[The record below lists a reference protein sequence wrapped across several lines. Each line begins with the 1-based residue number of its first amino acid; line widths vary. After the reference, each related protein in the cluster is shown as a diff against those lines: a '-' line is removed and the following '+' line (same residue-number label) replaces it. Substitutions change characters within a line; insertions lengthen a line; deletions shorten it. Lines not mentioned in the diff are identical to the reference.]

1 MINLASN
8 VVTLRTMK
16 ISLVSVK
23 ALGEGRVLGNGVI
36 YRAELPVG
44 VVLLSLIIFL
54 ELHIKIESARV
65 RVSERGKGGGETR
78 RDDILK
84 VIMFASRVLLF
95 LLFRVKGEK
104 NRAICEDFS
113 IDHANRAYR
122 LDVRSLK
129 KG

>member
-65 RVSERGKGGGETR
+65 RVSERGKGGGETC

-95 LLFRVKGEK
+95 LLLHVKGEE
-104 NRAICEDFS
+104 NRAICEGFS
-113 IDHANRAYR
+113 IDLSRQSCISA
-122 LDVRSLK
+122 
-129 KG
+129 

>member
-65 RVSERGKGGGETR
+65 RVSERGKGGGETS

-95 LLFRVKGEK
+95 LLFHVKGEE
-104 NRAICEDFS
+104 NRAI
-113 IDHANRAYR
+113 
-122 LDVRSLK
+122 
-129 KG
+129 

>member
-54 ELHIKIESARV
+54 ELHIKIESSRV

-95 LLFRVKGEK
+95 LLFRVKGENLRRFAK
-104 NRAICEDFS
+104 ISRS
-113 IDHANRAYR
+113 IMPIVHIGLMLEA
-122 LDVRSLK
+122 
-129 KG
+129 

>member
-36 YRAELPVG
+36 YPAELPVG

-65 RVSERGKGGGETR
+65 RVSERGKGGGETC

-95 LLFRVKGEK
+95 LLFHVKGEE
-104 NRAICEDFS
+104 NRAICEGFS
-113 IDHANRAYR
+113 ID
-122 LDVRSLK
+122 RSRQSCISA
-129 KG
+129 

>member
-8 VVTLRTMK
+8 VVTLRAMK

-23 ALGEGRVLGNGVI
+23 ALGEGMVLGNGVI

-54 ELHIKIESARV
+54 ELHIKIESATV
-65 RVSERGKGGGETR
+65 RVSERGKGGGETC

-95 LLFRVKGEK
+95 LLFHVEGGENRV
-104 NRAICEDFS
+104 ICEGFS
-113 IDHANRAYR
+113 IDR
-122 LDVRSLK
+122 LRQSSISA
-129 KG
+129 